1 MCERR
6 MVELVCSFGL
16 VLKYL
21 ALSCK
26 LRRLLSQNP
35 QDRWVDSFPGM
46 THLAVACMYL
56 LSAPEKITRN
66 SS

>member
-6 MVELVCSFGL
+6 MVELVRSFGL

-46 THLAVACMYL
+46 TLRCRLHVFVVCPRKNYK
-56 LSAPEKITRN
+56 EQ
-66 SS
+66 